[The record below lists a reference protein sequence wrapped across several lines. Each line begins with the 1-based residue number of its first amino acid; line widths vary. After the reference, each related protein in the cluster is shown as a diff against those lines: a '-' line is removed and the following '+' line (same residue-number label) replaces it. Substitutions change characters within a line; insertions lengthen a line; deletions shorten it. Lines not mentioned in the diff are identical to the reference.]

1 MSFSNNQSERNHPR
15 VRAGRA
21 GDPFGIELDVLH
33 ALAYPLQDG
42 TTPNL
47 GDYSGSGQGS
57 FCLADG
63 LFDGAGVPG
72 QELLAETGGQSPPPI
87 MVRDRE

>member
-1 MSFSNNQSERNHPR
+1 MFWHAICLSGCLTGVLPMSFSNNQSERNHPR
-15 VRAGRA
+15 IRAGRA

-47 GDYSGSGQGS
+47 GDYSGPGQGS
-57 FCLADG
+57 LIANLPKDEP
-63 LFDGAGVPG
+63 L
-72 QELLAETGGQSPPPI
+72 
-87 MVRDRE
+87 VR